1 MYYQIISFTST
12 FNPIL
17 LKKNLKLIGQYAIVV
32 FIIIFGF
39 VSINFIIT
47 LFDGYKFETVSKI
60 PIKYNEPAFLFF
72 HWDIEAEELMTGQK
86 ATVTVEAVNLPY
98 NMTSNLIQV
107 KFEGVGHW
115 KGDESTNLIERIS
128 TVENATL
135 SLKQKESQVFKSDP
149 ISIRYAVE
157 GVKKITFCD
166 YHLEKPCVTVDS
178 IVEVA
183 PHVKTFEIEI
193 ARIGS
198 VVGSIIVIL
207 ISLSLLITYRK
218 NILENHVK

>member
-1 MYYQIISFTST
+1 MV
-12 FNPIL
+12 
-17 LKKNLKLIGQYAIVV
+17 LKKNLKLIGQYAIVG
-32 FIIIFGF
+32 FIVIFTLS
-39 VSINFIIT
+39 SISYINS
-47 LFDGYKFETVSKI
+47 LFDGYNFETVSKI
-60 PIKYNEPAFLFF
+60 PIQYNEPAFLFF
-72 HWDIEAEELMTGQK
+72 HWNLDVEELMTGQK
-86 ATVTVEAVNLPY
+86 ATVTVEALNLPY

-107 KFEGVGHW
+107 KFEGLGHW
-115 KGDESTNLIERIS
+115 KNGDSTNLIDRIS

-135 SLKQKESQVFKSDP
+135 LKQNDSQVFKSDP

-157 GVKKITFCD
+157 GIKKITFCD
-166 YHLEKPCVTVDS
+166 YHLEKPCVTVDN

-218 NILENHVK
+218 NIMENNA